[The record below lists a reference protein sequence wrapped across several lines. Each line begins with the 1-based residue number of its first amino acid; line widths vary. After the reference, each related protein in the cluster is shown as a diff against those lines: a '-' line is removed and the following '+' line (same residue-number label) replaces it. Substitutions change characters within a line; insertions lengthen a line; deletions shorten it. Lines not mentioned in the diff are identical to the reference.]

1 MMMMDDR
8 LIDIAARINELT
20 REVADAEWDQD
31 PRFEEL
37 GQELRVLRALHEKG
51 VSYDPKF

>member
-1 MMMMDDR
+1 MMDDR
-8 LIDIAARINELT
+8 LLDVVSRIKELT
-20 REVADAEWDQD
+20 SDVSDAEWDQD

-51 VSYDPKF
+51 VNYEPKF

>member
-20 REVADAEWDQD
+20 KEVADAEWDQD

-37 GQELRVLRALHEKG
+37 GAELRVLRALHEKG
-51 VSYDPKF
+51 ANYEPKF

>member
-1 MMMMDDR
+1 MMDDR
-8 LIDIAARINELT
+8 LIDIVARISELT

-51 VSYDPKF
+51 SQYEPKF

>member
-1 MMMMDDR
+1 MMMDDR
-8 LIDIAARINELT
+8 LVDIVARINELT
-20 REVADAEWDQD
+20 HEVADAEWDQD

-51 VSYDPKF
+51 VNYEPKF

>member
-1 MMMMDDR
+1 MMMDDR
-8 LIDIAARINELT
+8 LIDIVARINELT

-51 VSYDPKF
+51 AQYEPKF

>member
-1 MMMMDDR
+1 MMMDDR

-20 REVADAEWDQD
+20 KEVADAEWDQD

>member
-31 PRFEEL
+31 PRFEAL
-37 GQELRVLRALHEKG
+37 GAG
-51 VSYDPKF
+51 A